1 MYPYFELFGRTIGTY
16 AIAALI
22 GFAFSAL
29 LIWRLCRTKGIGD
42 GDVILLVL
50 SMAIG
55 VFLGGKLLYGLT
67 QWPLIVEAFGSLTSP
82 EVLFSKLQTA
92 FNGMVFYGGFFG
104 SLGAV
109 WLYTHFNKSIATPF
123 AMELMGLV
131 TPLFHTFG
139 RIGCF
144 FAGCCYG
151 IPCQWGITI
160 SGNHLIPEL
169 NDVSRLPIQLI
180 EAGANLLIF
189 GILAFLYGRNGRR
202 PSLLSLYT
210 LLYAPLRFVLEFFR
224 GDEIRGIWLG
234 LSTSQWISLGL
245 VIVVLLHLLLS
256 PSKTAI
262 DSPSTVKYNTTTNDL
277 EEN

>member
-16 AIAALI
+16 AIAALF

-67 QWPLIVEAFGSLTSP
+67 QWSLIVEAFGNFASP

-92 FNGMVFYGGFFG
+92 FNGMVFYGGFLG

-109 WLYTHFNKSIATPF
+109 WLYTHLNKSIATPF

-160 SGNHLIPEL
+160 SGNPLIPEL

-189 GILAFLYGRNGRR
+189 GILAYLYGRKGRR
-202 PSLLSLYT
+202 PALLSLYI

-234 LSTSQWISLGL
+234 LSTSQWISLA
-245 VIVVLLHLLLS
+245 LLLT
-256 PSKTAI
+256 TALY
-262 DSPSTVKYNTTTNDL
+262 SLSHRKKCG
-277 EEN
+277 